1 MDRVTRQLAKAGA
14 ALIVGAGML
23 LPGLAV
29 AGSTAQTS
37 TTAPSASQS
46 NMQTSQSATTTAANQ
61 SAMQPKATTE
71 NVAKQV
77 ANMGYANEEV
87 MNVQQALNKMGFK
100 LRVDGLYGPKTRA
113 AVRSFQSQ
121 HGLTAN
127 GKLDQA
133 TLAKLNIT

>member
-37 TTAPSASQS
+37 TPSTSQPK
-46 NMQTSQSATTTAANQ
+46 MQTSQPATTTAANQ

-100 LRVDGLYGPKTRA
+100 LRVDGLYGPRTRA

>member
-29 AGSTAQTS
+29 AGSTAQTTMPS
-37 TTAPSASQS
+37 TSQS
-46 NMQTSQSATTTAANQ
+46 KMQTSQPATTTAANQ
-61 SAMQPKATTE
+61 PAMQPKATTE

>member
-37 TTAPSASQS
+37 TSTPSTSQS
-46 NMQTSQSATTTAANQ
+46 KMQTSQPATTTAANQ

-71 NVAKQV
+71 SVAKQV

-100 LRVDGLYGPKTRA
+100 LRVDGLYGPRTRA
-113 AVRSFQSQ
+113 AVRSFQTQ